1 MNRNSQED
9 AEMQQQQELIL
20 NYIMAT
26 LTRMTSS
33 IEGIDKRMEEM
44 DIVQRKVDNLV
55 TRIESMEKNS

>member
-9 AEMQQQQELIL
+9 AEVQQQQELIL

-26 LTRMTSS
+26 LTRMTSP

-44 DIVQRKVDNLV
+44 DIVQRKVDKLV

>member
-9 AEMQQQQELIL
+9 AEVQQQQELIL
-20 NYIMAT
+20 NYVMAT

-33 IEGIDKRMEEM
+33 IEDIDKRMEEM
-44 DIVQRKVDNLV
+44 DIVQRKVDKLV

>member
-9 AEMQQQQELIL
+9 AEVQQQQELIL

-44 DIVQRKVDNLV
+44 DIVQRKVDKLV
-55 TRIESMEKNS
+55 TSIESMEKNS

>member
-9 AEMQQQQELIL
+9 AEVQQQQELIL

-44 DIVQRKVDNLV
+44 DIVQRKVDKLV
-55 TRIESMEKNS
+55 TRIENMEKNS

>member
-9 AEMQQQQELIL
+9 AEVQQQQELIL

-26 LTRMTSS
+26 LTRMTTS
-33 IEGIDKRMEEM
+33 IEGIDRRMEEM
-44 DIVQRKVDNLV
+44 DIAQRKVDNLV

>member
-9 AEMQQQQELIL
+9 AEVQQQQELIL

-26 LTRMTSS
+26 LTRMTTS
-33 IEGIDKRMEEM
+33 IEGIDRRMEEM
-44 DIVQRKVDNLV
+44 DIAQRKVDKLV